1 MGIVKTIILPITGT
15 HCDLERALEDR
26 WRLRE
31 ALIVETTAYNNQSV
45 VAREVGGGAADY
57 LKRVVRSQ
65 DRIAISWGESILGMV
80 NALSVSPPLELK
92 GAVVIQGLGGLA
104 DPNDEVH
111 AADLTRRL
119 AKALNGQAFLLS
131 APAIAASCNSRD
143 VFYKDQFT
151 AAVLERA
158 RQANLAF
165 MGIGAPRP
173 DSLLVKEGSIVTWPM
188 LAELMSKGAVGDI
201 NLRYFDSQGQKV
213 NSDLDTRVVGLT
225 LDEVRQIEL
234 VVGVAGGSAKYKAIE
249 AALRGGLVDVLVT
262 DHITA
267 QELLKLKQ

>member
-1 MGIVKTIILPITGT
+1 MAPSRGVDCGNHCLQQPIRCCSRSWG
-15 HCDLERALEDR
+15 RR
-26 WRLRE
+26 
-31 ALIVETTAYNNQSV
+31 
-45 VAREVGGGAADY
+45 GGLSQAGC
-57 LKRVVRSQ
+57 SFPGQ
-65 DRIAISWGESILGMV
+65 DRNQLGRV
-80 NALSVSPPLELK
+80 DFGNGQRPFRLPSAELK

-151 AAVLERA
+151 AESMERA

-173 DSLLVKEGSIVTWPM
+173 DSLLVKEGSIVSWPM